1 MVDVNSPQQS
11 DDYHIYVLLCQ
22 DETLFTGVTKNL
34 SRTIAEQRSGRGD
47 SYVAGRLPCTL
58 VFTERHGSRWSAW
71 KRERKIRGMSQERK
85 MKYIRR
91 AMDEGRND
99 SEESA

>member
-1 MVDVNSPQQS
+1 MMDENSSQQT

-34 SRTIAEQRSGRGD
+34 PRTIAEQRSGRGD

-58 VFTERHGSRWSAW
+58 VFTEKHSSRWRAW
-71 KRERKIRGMSQERK
+71 KRERQIRRMSQERK

-91 AMDEGRND
+91 AMDVGRSD